1 MSNWGKH
8 EVSSLRYINLKGE
21 FFMKQYDGKSKTTNQ
36 MDVYQTLKTK
46 FYEQEATSLLDSLT
60 YSFNKKHL
68 QILIDKSL
76 DQGDKQ
82 AFIQYSTIYNQLL
95 ENKLCN

>member
-1 MSNWGKH
+1 
-8 EVSSLRYINLKGE
+8 
-21 FFMKQYDGKSKTTNQ
+21 MKQYDGKSKTTNQ

-46 FYEQEATSLLDSLT
+46 FYEKEAASLLDTLT

-68 QILIDKSL
+68 QSLIDKSL
-76 DQGDKQ
+76 DKGDKQ
-82 AFIQYSTIYNQLL
+82 AFIQYSILYNELL